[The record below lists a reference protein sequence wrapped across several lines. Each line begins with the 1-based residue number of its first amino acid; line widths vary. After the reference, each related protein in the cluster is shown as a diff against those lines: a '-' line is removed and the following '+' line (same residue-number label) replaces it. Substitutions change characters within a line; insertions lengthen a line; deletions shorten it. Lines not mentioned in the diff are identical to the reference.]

1 MGGSL
6 VGREAE
12 EAALRGFLRSAQDGQ
27 RPAVFVAGEA
37 GIGKTAL
44 VEHVLTEYQRTGSG
58 KAQSEVAAAAG
69 LVLRGRAAELDSAA
83 YQPVAELL
91 RPALARVPGPV
102 PGTLAVVLPE
112 LGSPPTE
119 VSIPAIAEAACAM
132 LVTAAAGGLA
142 VAFIDD
148 LQWADQATLDLL
160 PALADAARSKPVLL
174 VACYRNDELPRE
186 HRLRPVRAELRRR
199 QQLAEI
205 NLAPLDAAAV
215 RAMLAALLGAAPE
228 PSLTTAVA
236 GRADGIPFAVQELAF
251 ALRDTGRLTYHD
263 PAVAADTAASRDQAM
278 MPAAAAGAAGSQGSA
293 GTAAGTTA
301 AGQVV
306 GLAGS
311 ADAAVPDGV
320 REAVLLRTG
329 RLRPAERSLL
339 EAAAVAG
346 PEFDVD
352 IAAELAGLPAWSE
365 LLAGTGLVTEAAGPR
380 AAFRHALTR
389 DAIYADIP
397 WSRRR
402 DLHRQLAHRLAA
414 AGRSHGLVAAHLLA
428 ARDLDEARE
437 ALLTEAAAHQSVHA
451 YRDAAR
457 ALRGALDI
465 WPSGGPE
472 AQRLSAVAELAH
484 CAEMCAE
491 HAEAIALRRELADSC
506 RRAGDQAG
514 LAAANR
520 RLALAHEMLGQ
531 WDAALAAREIAAS
544 AFAAVGNRAEAAA
557 ERLVAA
563 AHLRS
568 AAAFSAALDLL
579 VTARADAE
587 AAGRTDLLLR
597 IDGHRGNVLARLGRS
612 AEGIG
617 VLREALDRA
626 LAQGP
631 DASLAGAA
639 AELQQRLADA
649 LEHAGDYQAATA
661 AYASAYQFC
670 DAHGDVATG
679 QVCRAC
685 VTVVLFSHGQ
695 WNRAAGI
702 CADVLDLAASPAH
715 ARAVSSG
722 MLGLILAWRGDAV
735 RARPLLLASRSIA
748 TRIELVA
755 MELLS
760 GWGLCVLDDAAG
772 SYSAAADRAQ
782 LMLGRWQQTE
792 ERHYAIPIL
801 QWMSAF
807 FAEHD
812 AAAQVRACAAALA
825 RIAELTAQPE
835 ALAALSH
842 ALGETTRLDA
852 GPRAAAAELLRAVR
866 LFGPLGIPLAT
877 ATAQRRAAAV
887 LIQAGDQRRAITLL
901 AAAAQTADRL
911 RAGPL
916 CARLHAELAAQ
927 GEKPG
932 SGVSV
937 GTVAGGTGRA
947 AGPAVLSAVAG
958 ELAGRSPAGLSPREL
973 EVMQLV
979 AQGHTSREIA
989 GRLFLS
995 PRTVEMHVR
1004 GGMLKLD
1011 CRTRAAAVR
1020 RITELGLLADLADDP
1035 AR

>member
-1 MGGSL
+1 
-6 VGREAE
+6 VEWY
-12 EAALRGFLRSAQDGQ
+12 SA
-27 RPAVFVAGEA
+27 V
-37 GIGKTAL
+37 
-44 VEHVLTEYQRTGSG
+44 
-58 KAQSEVAAAAG
+58 
-69 LVLRGRAAELDSAA
+69 
-83 YQPVAELL
+83 YQPVAEVI
-91 RPALARVPGPV
+91 RAALARVPGPPDGILSV
-102 PGTLAVVLPE
+102 ILPE
-112 LGSPPTE
+112 LGPSPPD
-119 VSIPAIAEAACAM
+119 VSLPAVASAVCAV
-132 LVTAAAGGLA
+132 LADAVSASTVVADAGPASTGPAGTGGLA
-142 VAFIDD
+142 VVFIDD

-160 PALADAARSKPVLL
+160 PALADAARGKPVLL
-174 VACYRNDELPRE
+174 VACYRNDELPRH

-205 NLAPLDAAAV
+205 SLEPLDAAAV
-215 RAMLAALLGAAPE
+215 RAMLAALLGAEPE
-228 PSLTTAVA
+228 CGLAAAVA
-236 GRADGIPFAVQELAF
+236 DRADGIPFAVQELAF

-263 PAVAADTAASRDQAM
+263 SAAPADTAASHDQTVT
-278 MPAAAAGAAGSQGSA
+278 PGAAAGTAERAGG
-293 GTAAGTTA
+293 
-301 AGQVV
+301 AGQMV

-311 ADAAVPDGV
+311 AGTEAAAVPDGV

-329 RLRPAERSLL
+329 RLPPAERSLL
-339 EAAAVAG
+339 EAAAVTG

-352 IAAELAGLPAWSE
+352 VAAELAGLPAWSD
-365 LLAGTGLVTEAAGPR
+365 LLAGTGLVTEAVGSW

-402 DLHRQLAHRLAA
+402 DLHRQLAGRLAA
-414 AGRSHGLVAAHLLA
+414 ASGSHGLVAAHLLA

-437 ALLTEAAAHQSVHA
+437 ALLTEAAEHQAVHA

-457 ALRGALDI
+457 ALRGARDI

-472 AQRLSAVAELAH
+472 AQRLRAVAELAH

-506 RRAGDQAG
+506 QRAGDQAG

-531 WDAALAAREIAAS
+531 WDAALAAREMAAS
-544 AFAAVGNRAEAAA
+544 AFAAAGNRAEAAA
-557 ERLVAA
+557 ERLAAA

-587 AAGRTDLLLR
+587 AAGRTDLMLR

-617 VLREALDRA
+617 AIREALDRA
-626 LAQGP
+626 LARVPG
-631 DASLAGAA
+631 DSLTDAA

-670 DAHGDVATG
+670 DAHGDMATG
-679 QVCRAC
+679 QLCRAC
-685 VTVVLFSHGQ
+685 VTVVMFTHGQ

-702 CADVLDLAASPAH
+702 CADVLDSAASPAH

-748 TRIELVA
+748 TRIELAA

-782 LMLGRWQQTE
+782 LILGRWQRTE

-812 AAAQVRACAAALA
+812 AGAQVRACAVALS

-835 ALAALSH
+835 ALAALAH

-852 GPRAAAAELLRAVR
+852 GPGAAAAEFLRSVE
-866 LFGPLGIPLAT
+866 LFGPLGLPLAT
-877 ATAQRRAAAV
+877 ATAQRRAAAI
-887 LIQAGDQRRAITLL
+887 LLQAGDPQRGVRLLSAAYQAADRLDAGPLRAQLRTTLAGL
-901 AAAAQTADRL
+901 GVKPPERRGAVGRDRAGLVAAAAR
-911 RAGPL
+911 
-916 CARLHAELAAQ
+916 
-927 GEKPG
+927 
-932 SGVSV
+932 S
-937 GTVAGGTGRA
+937 A
-947 AGPAVLSAVAG
+947 AGSSPAGSSPAG
-958 ELAGRSPAGLSPREL
+958 SSPAGLSAREA
-973 EVMQLV
+973 EVMRLV
-979 AQGHTSREIA
+979 AAGNTSREI
-989 GRLFLS
+989 GGQLFLS

-1004 GGMLKLD
+1004 SSMLKLD

-1020 RITELGLLADLADDP
+1020 RITELGLMEEP
-1035 AR
+1035 AGDRAR